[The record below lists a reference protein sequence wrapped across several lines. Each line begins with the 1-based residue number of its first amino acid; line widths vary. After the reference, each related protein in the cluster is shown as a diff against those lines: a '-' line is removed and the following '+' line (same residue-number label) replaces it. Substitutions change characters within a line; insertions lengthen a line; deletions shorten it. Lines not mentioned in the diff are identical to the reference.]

1 MIRMPRNYTLPIFF
15 ICCGLIAASC
25 SRNTRAV
32 QQSSARVKA
41 SVSSQQNAGKNLDEL
56 SQKSSEAARNEQI
69 DESTDKEIQ
78 AYIERER
85 ANIEAHIRRLE
96 AANQTIEEYKA
107 GETDFE
113 EKDVVETANKVAS
126 EASKNL
132 RILEEKTRVIVDF
145 LNSETFSKA
154 EIGAL
159 FDPGEYVL
167 PPSRAN
173 RGKQL
178 FTPIVQKLYAF
189 AQKYETTFKSLK
201 GDIIVTGYSDGTR
214 IEPGS
219 SLYRTLAPIAQN
231 KYGIE
236 NATSADLNLVLSEL
250 RAETVSGLLTSIISE
265 EESRRGAQNIR
276 ISVRTLGRGE
286 SIPPGVSQ
294 NAALN
299 DSRRRVVT
307 FYWVVLPE
315 L

>member
-1 MIRMPRNYTLPIFF
+1 MKYCYTLIPILF
-15 ICCGLIAASC
+15 LMLMSSC

-32 QQSSARVKA
+32 KQTSARLDA
-41 SVSSQQNAGKNLDEL
+41 SVRSQQNAGRNLDEL
-56 SQKSSEAARNEQI
+56 SKKSAEAAAASQI

-85 ANIEAHIRRLE
+85 ANIEAHIKSLE
-96 AANQTIEEYKA
+96 EANQNIEEYK
-107 GETDFE
+107 GGSKTLQ
-113 EKDVVETANKVAS
+113 EKEVLQKANQVADD
-126 EASKNL
+126 ASRNL
-132 RILEEKTRVIVDF
+132 RILEEKTSVIVDF

-167 PPSRAN
+167 PPARAR

-178 FTPIVQKLYAF
+178 FTPIVRKLYAF
-189 AQKYETTFKSLK
+189 AKKYESTFKSLK

-219 SLYRTLAPIAQN
+219 NLYRTLVPIARN
-231 KYGIE
+231 KYNIE
-236 NATSADLNLVLSEL
+236 SPNSSDLNLVLSEL
-250 RAETVSGLLTSIISE
+250 RAEAVSNMLNSIIRE
-265 EESRRGAQNIR
+265 EESGNGNHNIK
-276 ISVRTLGRGE
+276 IQVRTLGRGE
-286 SIPPGVSQ
+286 SIPPGVGQ
-294 NAALN
+294 AAAAN

>member
-1 MIRMPRNYTLPIFF
+1 MQRRYPFAFLFLLF
-15 ICCGLIAASC
+15 LVLASSC

-41 SVSSQQNAGKNLDEL
+41 SVSSQQNAGRHLDEL
-56 SQKSSEAARNEQI
+56 SKKSADAAKAEQI

-96 AANQTIEEYKA
+96 TANQTLEDYKA
-107 GETDFE
+107 GTGTSQ
-113 EKDVVETANKVAS
+113 EKELVAAANEAAG
-126 EASKNL
+126 EASKSL

-154 EIGAL
+154 EVGAL

-167 PPSRAN
+167 PAARAR
-173 RGKQL
+173 RGKQM
-178 FTPIVQKLYAF
+178 FTPIVQKLYLF
-189 AQKYETTFKSLK
+189 AQKYESTFKSLK
-201 GDIIVTGYSDGTR
+201 GDVIVTGYSDGTR
-214 IEPGS
+214 IDPGS
-219 SLYRTLAPIAQN
+219 NLHRTLAPIARN
-231 KYGIE
+231 KYSIVDP
-236 NATSADLNLVLSEL
+236 TSTDLNLVLSEL
-250 RAETVSGLLTSIISE
+250 RAEAVSDVINSIIRE
-265 EESRRGAQNIR
+265 EETKRNNSGIR
-276 ISVRTLGRGE
+276 IEVRTLGRGE

-294 NAALN
+294 SAAIN

>member
-1 MIRMPRNYTLPIFF
+1 MLPRYPFALFF
-15 ICCGLIAASC
+15 LLCFAMASSC

-41 SVSSQQNAGKNLDEL
+41 SVSSQQNAGRNLDEL
-56 SQKSSEAARNEQI
+56 SKKSAEAAKSEQI
-69 DESTDKEIQ
+69 DDSTDKEIQ

-96 AANQTIEEYKA
+96 TANQTLEEYKA
-107 GETDFE
+107 GTSNSR
-113 EKDVVETANKVAS
+113 EKELVEAANQAAG
-126 EASKNL
+126 EASKSL

-145 LNSETFSKA
+145 LDSETFSKA
-154 EIGAL
+154 EVGAL

-167 PPSRAN
+167 PAARTK
-173 RGKQL
+173 RGKQM
-178 FTPIVQKLYAF
+178 FTPIVQKLYVF
-189 AQKYETTFKSLK
+189 AQKYESTFRSLK

-214 IEPGS
+214 IDPGS
-219 SLYRTLAPIAQN
+219 NLHRTLAPIARS
-231 KYGIE
+231 KYNIDDP
-236 NATSADLNLVLSEL
+236 TSTDLNLVLSEL
-250 RAETVSGLLTSIISE
+250 RAEAVSELINSILTE
-265 EESRRGAQNIR
+265 EESKRSNSGIR
-276 ISVRTLGRGE
+276 IEVRTLGRGE

-294 NAALN
+294 SAAIN